1 MLFKTTKVCLTLVA
15 ALLLGAFHTS
25 EAIATVIWDESIDGD
40 LGTLGP
46 NVGVLSLGN
55 NTFLGSGS
63 ITRLPGGAATADT
76 DSGFFDLS
84 EGLRII
90 LMTARITSLY
100 ESEGS
105 TLNSRS
111 AGLRD
116 PEGTDIFVTD
126 MVSETISVDLLF
138 SDTIGT
144 YRFFTGGGSAS
155 GGDDLEILWD
165 WKINI
170 VVAKVPEPS
179 AILLVG
185 TGLIA
190 LIGMTRRK
198 AKY

>member
-1 MLFKTTKVCLTLVA
+1 MFFKAIKVYLAIITTVLI
-15 ALLLGAFHTS
+15 GAITTPT
-25 EAIATVIWDESIDGD
+25 AMATVIWDESIDGD

-46 NVGVLSLGN
+46 HVGDLHLGN

-63 ITRLPGGAATADT
+63 ITRLSGGAAIADT
-76 DSGFFDLS
+76 DSGFFDLTD
-84 EGLRII
+84 GLRII

-116 PEGTDIFVTD
+116 PDGTDIFLTD

-155 GGDDLEILWD
+155 GGDNLEILWD
-165 WKINI
+165 WEINI
-170 VVAKVPEPS
+170 VVGRVPEPPVV
-179 AILLVG
+179 LLIG
-185 TGLIA
+185 AGLMGLIGVA
-190 LIGMTRRK
+190 RRK
-198 AKY
+198 NA